1 MQEIAFSGKL
11 ATPAQIRELQRRLY
25 RKAKQ
30 DTAYRF
36 YSLYDKVY
44 RADLLRQAYV
54 LVRAN
59 KGAPGMDGVTF
70 EAIEGDEGGV
80 DQFLSDLAEELRTKQ
95 YRPAPVRRVFIPKG
109 HGSSRP
115 LGIPTIRDRVVQA
128 AVKVLLEPI
137 FEADFVEFSYGFRPK
152 RSAHQ
157 AIADV
162 TRNVL
167 KGRTVVWDCDLAQYF
182 DSIPHDHLLQVVARR
197 IVDKHILRLINQW
210 LKAPVV
216 VERGNEKRTWEG
228 GRRRTRGTPQGG
240 VLSPLLANVYLHE
253 LDQHWRAH
261 QLERRLNARLVR
273 YADDLVVICRDQT
286 ESAREE
292 VCRVLTRLGL
302 TLNDEKTQRV
312 DLWQEAV
319 TFLGFEIRMQRSP
332 RTGRA
337 FPMVYPSKKALVG
350 IRQAIKERT
359 TRQQACHPPA
369 MVIADLNQQVR
380 GWVQYF
386 HYGHCTQA
394 FNKLRRYVAD
404 RVRLYLHRRRGQRL
418 WGYHRYPDRLLHEQ
432 YGLFAIPRTAPWKR
446 VPVHARR

>member
-1 MQEIAFSGKL
+1 M
-11 ATPAQIRELQRRLY
+11 
-25 RKAKQ
+25 
-30 DTAYRF
+30 
-36 YSLYDKVY
+36 Y
-44 RADLLRQAYV
+44 RADILRQAYV

-59 KGAPGMDGVTF
+59 KGAPGMEGVTF

-95 YRPAPVRRVFIPKG
+95 YRPAPVRGVFIPKG

-128 AVKVLLEPI
+128 AVKVLLAPI

-182 DSIPHDHLLQVVARR
+182 DSIPHDHLLKVVARR
-197 IVDKHILRLINQW
+197 IVDKPILRLINQG

-216 VERGNEKRTWEG
+216 VERGQEKRTWEG
-228 GRRRTRGTPQGG
+228 GRRRLRGTPQGG

-286 ESAREE
+286 ETAREE

-302 TLNDEKTQRV
+302 TLNDEKTKRV

-337 FPMVYPSKKALVG
+337 FPMVSPSKKALVC

-359 TRQQACHPPA
+359 TRQQACHRPA

-404 RVRLYLHRRRGQRL
+404 RVRWYLHRRRDQRL
-418 WGYHRYPDRLLHEQ
+418 GGYHSYPDRLLHEQ
-432 YGLFAIPRTAPWKR
+432 YGLFAIPQTAPWKR

>member
-1 MQEIAFSGKL
+1 MQEIAFSGRL
-11 ATPAQIRELQRRLY
+11 VTPEQIRELQRRLY

-30 DTAYRF
+30 EPAYRF

-44 RADLLRQAYV
+44 RADILRHAYA

-70 EAIEGDEGGV
+70 EAIEREEGGV

-109 HGSSRP
+109 RGASRP

-128 AVKVLLEPI
+128 AVKVMLEPM

-152 RSAHQ
+152 RSAHH

-162 TRNVL
+162 TRQL
-167 KGRTVVWDCDLAQYF
+167 QKGRTVVWDCDLAQYF
-182 DSIPHDHLLQVVARR
+182 DTIPHDQLLELVARR
-197 IVDKHILRLINQW
+197 IVDKQILRLISQW

-216 VERGNEKRTWEG
+216 VEPGNGKRTWEG
-228 GRRRTRGTPQGG
+228 GRRTTRGTPQGG

-273 YADDLVVICRDQT
+273 YADDVVVLCPGQT
-286 ESAREE
+286 KPVREE
-292 VCRVLTRLGL
+292 VGRVLARLGL
-302 TLNDEKTQRV
+302 TLNTAKTKEV

-319 TFLGFEIRMQRSP
+319 TFLGFDIRMQRSP

-337 FPMVYPSKKALVG
+337 FPMVHPSKKALAG

-359 TRQQACHPPA
+359 TRQHACHPPA
-369 MVIADLNQQVR
+369 MVMADLNQQMR

-386 HYGHCTQA
+386 HYGHCSQA
-394 FNKLRRYVAD
+394 FNKLRRYLTD
-404 RVRLYLHRRRGQRL
+404 RVRIYLHRRRGQGPWR
-418 WGYHRYPDRLLHEQ
+418 YDVYPDHVLHDK
-432 YGLFAIPRTAPWKR
+432 YGLYQIPVTAPWKIR
-446 VPVHARR
+446 AAHALR

>member
-1 MQEIAFSGKL
+1 MQEIASVKKL
-11 ATPAQIRELQRRLY
+11 STPRRIRELQRRLY

-44 RADLLRQAYV
+44 RADILRQAYA

-59 KGAPGMDGVTF
+59 KGAPGMDGMTF
-70 EAIEGDEGGV
+70 EAIEREEGGV
-80 DQFLSDLAEELRTKQ
+80 DQFLSHLAEELRTQQ
-95 YRPAPVRRVFIPKG
+95 YRAAPVRRVLIPKG
-109 HGSSRP
+109 RQGIRP
-115 LGIPTIRDRVVQA
+115 LGIPIIRDRVVQA
-128 AVKVLLEPI
+128 AVKMLLEPI

-152 RSAHQ
+152 RSAYQ

-167 KGRTVVWDCDLAQYF
+167 KGRTMVWDCDLAQYF
-182 DSIPHDHLLQVVARR
+182 DTIPHGHLLKVVARR
-197 IVDKHILRLINQW
+197 VVDKHILRLIKHW

-216 VERGNEKRTWEG
+216 VEQGNGKRRWVG
-228 GRRRTRGTPQGG
+228 GRSTTRGTPQGG

-253 LDQHWRAH
+253 LDHHWRVH
-261 QLERRLNARLVR
+261 QLEQRFHARLVR
-273 YADDLVVICRDQT
+273 YADDGVIICRDQP
-286 ESAREE
+286 EAAREE
-292 VCRVLTRLGL
+292 IGRVLTRLGL
-302 TLNDEKTQRV
+302 TLNEAKTRQV

-319 TFLGFEIRMQRSP
+319 TFLGVEIRMCRSA

-337 FPMVYPSKKALVG
+337 FPMVTPSAKALTR

-359 TRQQACHPPA
+359 TRREFARRPA
-369 MVIADLNQQVR
+369 AVIADLNQQVR

-386 HYGHCTQA
+386 HYGNCTHA
-394 FNKLRRYVAD
+394 FKKLRRYVAD
-404 RVRLYLHRRRGQRL
+404 RVRRYLQRRRGQWS
-418 WGYHRYPDRLLHEQ
+418 WGYTMYPDQLLHER
-432 YGLFAIPRTAPWKR
+432 YGLFAIPLTAPWKQ